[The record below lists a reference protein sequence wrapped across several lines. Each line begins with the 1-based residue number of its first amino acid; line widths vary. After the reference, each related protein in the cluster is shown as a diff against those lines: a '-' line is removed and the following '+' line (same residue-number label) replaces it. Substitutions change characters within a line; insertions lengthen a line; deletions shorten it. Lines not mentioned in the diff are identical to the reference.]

1 MVSINDTLYIV
12 NTNIYEYLRV
22 QDGKNLQYTCKDI
35 AQQIAELKNKP
46 AFISDPTKSAP
57 FKPDIYTEDLEGNAT
72 LYELPL
78 PFKPYSKIGCSK
90 IKPRW
95 IDKLLNPEAP
105 IKYAIGFY
113 CKPLLDYGDE
123 CEYEDMFD
131 SFSESQYLKTVK
143 TKEEARIIVD
153 AIKEVK
159 KSLDNTRVLINAHKV
174 VIRANK
180 KAEFERLN
188 GTKDRPKVSIQSSIV
203 PTNPWGKKHKLL

>member
-1 MVSINDTLYIV
+1 MVLINDILYIV
-12 NTNIYEYLRV
+12 NTNIYQYLRV

-78 PFKPYSKIGCSK
+78 SYKPYEKIGYGK
-90 IKPRW
+90 KKPG
-95 IDKLLNPEAP
+95 IIEKLLNPEASV
-105 IKYAIGFY
+105 KYAIYFY
-113 CKPLLDYGDE
+113 YYPPPNYYNK
-123 CEYEDMFD
+123 YEDMFD
-131 SFSESQYLKTVK
+131 DIIQNQHLKTVN
-143 TKEEARIIVD
+143 TEEEALIIVD

-159 KSLDNTRVLINAHKV
+159 KSLADMRVQIEARKA